1 MASWTDTE
9 ALPMKTRRNLKAK
22 TAPRDRSN
30 SVLIDLA
37 DLRGILERLAR
48 EDCPC
53 GESPN
58 MTRTVRRLIR
68 EEAERRGIPLL
79 LTKS

>member
-1 MASWTDTE
+1 
-9 ALPMKTRRNLKAK
+9 MKTRRNLKAK
-22 TAPRDRSN
+22 TPTRDRSN

-48 EDCPC
+48 EDCPR

-79 LTKS
+79 LTKP

>member
-1 MASWTDTE
+1 MQTKQR
-9 ALPMKTRRNLKAK
+9 PKAK
-22 TAPRDRSN
+22 TRPRDRSN

-48 EDCPC
+48 EDCPL

-68 EEAERRGIPLL
+68 EEAERRGILL
-79 LTKS
+79 VPARP

>member
-1 MASWTDTE
+1 
-9 ALPMKTRRNLKAK
+9 MKTRQRPKAI
-22 TAPRDRSN
+22 APPRDRSN

-37 DLRGILERLAR
+37 DLRSILDRLAR
-48 EDCPC
+48 EDCPP

-79 LTKS
+79 PTKA